1 MTPRTQAAMP
11 TNMEVILSEAAVLRP
26 VASTPKSS
34 AAARLSGVKVI
45 TLPNREEVKLNEA
58 ENTWK
63 PAVKAGSE
71 TAPEGDGVEQL
82 AKSIRSILNKLCP
95 QKFDTLVEQFGKLP
109 IDTKEKLTRATDLVF
124 EKALDEPVFSVAY
137 ARMCKVLSML
147 KIADE
152 EGKEIKFRTLL
163 ITRCQKE
170 FMRDYMADLDRDAY
184 AANLAKATTE
194 DEKKAITAD
203 FNFQGTKLRR
213 RSLGNI
219 KFIGELYRIQ
229 MLNGRIMHEIIQKL
243 LKEVDEES
251 LECMCRLITTV
262 GQLLDQE
269 TLRVLASAK
278 VLPGYNS
285 LDVYFTSIK

>member
-11 TNMEVILSEAAVLRP
+11 TNMEVILSEAAI
-26 VASTPKSS
+26 
-34 AAARLSGVKVI
+34 KVI

-58 ENTWK
+58 ENAWK
-63 PAVKAGSE
+63 PAVKAGTE

-82 AKSIRSILNKLCP
+82 AKSVRSILNKLCP

-124 EKALDEPVFSVAY
+124 EKALDEPGFSVAY

-152 EGKEIKFRTLL
+152 DGKEINFRTQM

-170 FMRDYMADLDRDAY
+170 FMRDYMADLDRGAY
-184 AANLAKATTE
+184 VANLTKATTE

-203 FNFQGTKLRR
+203 FNFQETKLRR

-219 KFIGELYRIQ
+219 KFIGELYMIQ

-243 LKEVDEES
+243 LTTVHEES

-262 GQLLDQE
+262 GRLLDQE
-269 TLRVLASAK
+269 TQRVLSSAM
-278 VLPGYNS
+278 VLAGYNL